1 MEEERYEM
9 FNVQLPFTPSKG
21 GRKNENQESLDIH
34 IRVAHREIV
43 RVARENSKGGDNQ
56 LSRND

>member
-1 MEEERYEM
+1 M

-56 LSRND
+56 LSRRD

>member
-1 MEEERYEM
+1 VAEE
-9 FNVQLPFTPSKG
+9 TTGTHSKG

-43 RVARENSKGGDNQ
+43 RAARENSKGVITNCPETINS
-56 LSRND
+56 L